1 MNQQNLFE
9 IETPTPEIK
18 EPIFV
23 ARVQENFYKE
33 YLASTQWKK
42 KRKQVLERAKYR
54 CEKCKIP
61 KDRLE
66 VHHLTYDRLGRED
79 LHDLLAVCQDC
90 HKVEDKL
97 RAQRTESNR
106 YWQAV
111 DSFAEKKYGE
121 GWEDWKDSE
130 TVGEEFDN
138 WLERKSYD
146 Y

>member
-18 EPIFV
+18 EPVFV
-23 ARVQENFYKE
+23 AKVQENFYKE
-33 YLASTQWKK
+33 YIASTQWKK
-42 KRKQVLERAKYR
+42 KRKQVLERARYR

-61 KDRLE
+61 TDRLE

-97 RAQRTESNR
+97 RANRTEANR
-106 YWQAV
+106 YWRAV

-121 GWEDWKDSE
+121 NWEYHQDSE
-130 TVGEEFDN
+130 TTAEEFDA
-138 WLERKSYD
+138 WLERKQYD
-146 Y
+146 